1 MLITPVVLMI
11 FNRPD
16 LTEKVFAAIR
26 KARPAKLYIIADGPR
41 TTDEKVRTDAARAVT
56 DKIDWVCEPVRLYS
70 ETNLGC
76 KNRVLS
82 GLTEVFAREERAIV
96 LEDDCLPHRDF
107 FEYCETLLNHY
118 KGDERIGTIN
128 GTCLPG
134 FTTNSQ
140 ECSCVFTRLSIVWGW
155 AATRKIW
162 NLVDPDVKDWDQL
175 RQTDW
180 LKNIFPG
187 RELLVKGLTNMFDR
201 ARGGY
206 DDWSPALLF
215 ALLKNN
221 LVNIH
226 PAENLVT
233 NMGFGERATHTH
245 RMTPSSNLLLGS
257 GWSHHHRATITH
269 DAAADQ
275 LIFETL
281 YAHLAEEESIFGTFF
296 HSAWDRLKALVGG

>member
-1 MLITPVVLMI
+1 MLRTPVAIIL

-41 TTDEKVRTDAARAVT
+41 TADEQIRTDAARAVT
-56 DKIDWVCEPVRLYS
+56 DKIDWDCEPVRLYS

-82 GLTEVFAREERAIV
+82 GLTELFAREEQAIV

-107 FEYCETLLNHY
+107 FEYCQTLLHQYRN
-118 KGDERIGTIN
+118 DERIGTIN

-134 FTTNSQ
+134 FTTNPQ

-155 AATRKIW
+155 AATRRVW
-162 NLVDPDVKDWDQL
+162 NLVDADLKDWVQL
-175 RQTDW
+175 RKTDW
-180 LKNIFPG
+180 LKTIFPN
-187 RELLVKGLTNMFDR
+187 RELLVKGLTAMFDKAR
-201 ARGGY
+201 AGY
-206 DDWSPALLF
+206 NDWSPALLF

-221 LVNIH
+221 LLNVH

-245 RMTPSSNLLLGS
+245 RMTTSSNLLLGS
-257 GWSHHHRATITH
+257 GWSHRQGAIINY
-269 DAAADQ
+269 DPAADQ

-281 YAHLAEEESIFGTFF
+281 YAHHAEEASDIGSFF
-296 HSAWDRLKALVGG
+296 SSAWNRLKGLVGG